1 MANGNKIRISSPVF
15 GLYLFYIIL
24 IGAFEAVDCFCYVAN
39 LPQTTL
45 ASRVI
50 VIVALVFAMWKISK
64 CIEFSEIAISRAEF
78 FVIIIILLI
87 GIFKSVYPDS
97 AYDTYNYHLVAQ
109 RRGFINY
116 FTDHFGKGSFQVWGF
131 RLGDRL
137 FFLFRYILGYRM
149 GTMLNTL
156 VMILMYIQVYHLLKH
171 FENRASTKK
180 IGNDGIVSKIF
191 RSRALWAFMIIM
203 VQDAVLMIGT
213 YYVDILALPLG
224 LEVLNHLLRASEKE
238 PDKKNIYYFA
248 LLNGIWF
255 AFKMTNIVFVV
266 PCIMIYIVMVR
277 KKLSVKIVS
286 VSGIFAALP
295 CSVYLVYNFVSTGNP
310 VFPYFNAIFKSE
322 YFNSISFKD
331 QNWGGTNLFEKV
343 FWLIYLI
350 FKPEYRQ
357 SEIPGKYNF
366 VLILGFFGL
375 LLVCVMAVIRC
386 VKKNYH
392 IDKIDIVVVLLL
404 SSALLWSFSTGYG
417 RYFLFGMML
426 LGILAYYL
434 ILNMAVNR
442 IAGVISVVL
451 TITVAE
457 QTGMTLATF
466 YSGQEWSWNEWTE
479 DAFIEQYSSILGDK
493 FFSQAEN
500 MDIDMFFLTDSYYS
514 GYAEMLN
521 PSVYTYNAAY
531 TTWWLDDDSVA
542 MEALKQHEELLD
554 GNVYD
559 FRKRVLTDIDEYVDN
574 VNSYG
579 MAIESMD
586 IYDSDIGNCVLV
598 KMDNSDEQE
607 NIVLFSDEEIIIE
620 GNKALENGTLNFIC
634 GRVYEWERSPKH
646 EIVISKID
654 GGDRE
659 EVFRREIDNVEIE
672 NYQVN
677 LGKMEK
683 DTSIH
688 IEFYDLAG
696 NQINKQETNKYFILN
711 PVLTKK

>member
-1 MANGNKIRISSPVF
+1 M
-15 GLYLFYIIL
+15 
-24 IGAFEAVDCFCYVAN
+24 
-39 LPQTTL
+39 
-45 ASRVI
+45 
-50 VIVALVFAMWKISK
+50 
-64 CIEFSEIAISRAEF
+64 
-78 FVIIIILLI
+78 
-87 GIFKSVYPDS
+87 
-97 AYDTYNYHLVAQ
+97 
-109 RRGFINY
+109 
-116 FTDHFGKGSFQVWGF
+116 
-131 RLGDRL
+131 
-137 FFLFRYILGYRM
+137 
-149 GTMLNTL
+149 
-156 VMILMYIQVYHLLKH
+156 LKH